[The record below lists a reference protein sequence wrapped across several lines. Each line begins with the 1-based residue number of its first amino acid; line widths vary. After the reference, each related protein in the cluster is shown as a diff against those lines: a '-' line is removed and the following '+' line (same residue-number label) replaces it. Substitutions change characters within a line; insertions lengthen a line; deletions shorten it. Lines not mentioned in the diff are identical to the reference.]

1 MNKKYLK
8 DGMIV
13 RLRNNICYCILHND
27 ILIKDED
34 EGRYEIITSLN
45 KYNDDMK
52 SDEDEILDIM
62 KVYDSNM
69 KILWKRKEI
78 DWSKIPCDTKV
89 FVTNT
94 NTENDKEWVKRY
106 FESYNPKDKYP
117 FYTYI
122 AGLTSWSAEGEHGK
136 WKYCKLAEGEYE
148 RLQDEGILL

>member
-52 SDEDEILDIM
+52 SNEDEILDIM

-78 DWSKIPCDTKV
+78 DWSKVPFDTKV

-106 FESYNPKDKYP
+106 FESYNPKYKYP
-117 FYTYI
+117 FYTYV
-122 AGLTSWSAEGEHGK
+122 AGQTSWSSEGEHGR

-148 RLQDEGILL
+148 RLQNEGILL